1 MSGYS
6 FSNAEMSF
14 DGHVSDAELTI
25 ANQGLSTELWEP
37 EFGWQ
42 PSEAEA
48 GEAPHP
54 PQLLAALQC
63 FIAFFV
69 KPIER
74 VWVHLGAEM
83 QAGKTG
89 VINALVRL
97 ILKNGRKLRYDPRR
111 IFVLTGMNDNA
122 WKKQTR
128 ERLPAALH
136 GNVYHNGGLSNFAK
150 AITSLAAGEELAN
163 VLIILDESHLASALN
178 NRPHE
183 HIYKRIAELCPR
195 AKWQENNIRFLTI
208 SATDPAKVLTI
219 SGKEAV
225 QVVRLQTTPAYQ
237 SVESLNAAGR
247 IRSLETFK
255 NINSPSAIA
264 ELKRRVEE
272 EFADAPRYHIL
283 RAPYGKTDK
292 VGEMVR
298 AAFPGC
304 PVLKFDAEEKSRRSG
319 GGAVAADDTS
329 STSYMEDIN
338 SILAEAPEKHT
349 FIVLKN
355 MLYAAKT
362 LHDEFVGVL
371 WDRLSGKDDTTLQ
384 SLVGRACG
392 YGKNERTVVYTSES
406 TVRNYLAFW
415 RELCADPRM
424 SPVIADIPQKE
435 IAKRMVGVRT
445 REVAG
450 GVRVAAMRTVS
461 HPLAAGGGGGA
472 PAAGGGGGDDGSEPE
487 KKTRQKANEDN
498 FTHTFREYPS
508 LAAAKAAVKHLH
520 TPKMEGDFYLTSTS
534 ASPEKLSYA
543 AALAICSGKKT
554 ANLPWGKLEVGKS
567 VNRLYVGYRNITNP
581 SSAVFVVRTLTRI
594 R

>member
-1 MSGYS
+1 MSTYS
-6 FSNAEMSF
+6 FTDAHMGF

-25 ANQGLSTELWEP
+25 ANSGFSTELWEP
-37 EFGWQ
+37 EFGWG
-42 PSEAEA
+42 PSEKDASEMPYPA
-48 GEAPHP
+48 
-54 PQLLAALQC
+54 QLLAALQC

-97 ILKNGRKLRYDPRR
+97 ILKNGRKLGYGPRR

-128 ERLPAALH
+128 ERLPADLH
-136 GNVYHNGGLSNFAK
+136 ANVYHNGGLSNFAA
-150 AITSLAAGEELAN
+150 AIRRLAAGEELAN
-163 VLIILDESHLASALN
+163 VLIVLDESHLASALS
-178 NRPHE
+178 NRPHK
-183 HIYKRIAELCPR
+183 HIYEEIASLCPR
-195 AKWQENNIRFLTI
+195 DKWQENNIRFLTI
-208 SATDPAKVLTI
+208 SATDPAKVLSIT
-219 SGKEAV
+219 GRDVA

-255 NINSPSAIA
+255 NVNSPIAIA
-264 ELKRRVEE
+264 ELKRCVEE
-272 EFADAPRYHIL
+272 EFADVARYHIL

-292 VGEMVR
+292 VCEMVR

-304 PVLKFDAEEKSRRSG
+304 DVLKFDAEEKSRR
-319 GGAVAADDTS
+319 GAAADDS
-329 STSYMEDIN
+329 STTASMEDIN

-362 LHDEFVGVL
+362 LKDEFVGVL

-392 YGKNERTVVYTSES
+392 YGKNDRTVVYTSES
-406 TVRNYLAFW
+406 TVKNYLNFW

-424 SPVIADIPQKE
+424 SPIITDIPARVV
-435 IAKRMVGVRT
+435 AKCMVGISARTVGDSVRLS
-445 REVAG
+445 
-450 GVRVAAMRTVS
+450 AARTVS
-461 HPLAAGGGGGA
+461 HPLAARGGG
-472 PAAGGGGGDDGSEPE
+472 PLAAGGGGEPEEPE
-487 KKTRQKANEDN
+487 KKRQKANEDN
-498 FTHTFREYPS
+498 FTHDFNEYPS
-508 LAAAKAAVKHLH
+508 LAAAKAVVKHLH
-520 TPKMEGDFYLTSTS
+520 TPKMEGDFYLTSTT

-567 VNRLYVGYRNITNP
+567 VNRLYVGYRDIADPT
-581 SSAVFVVRTLTRI
+581 SAVFIVRTLTRL